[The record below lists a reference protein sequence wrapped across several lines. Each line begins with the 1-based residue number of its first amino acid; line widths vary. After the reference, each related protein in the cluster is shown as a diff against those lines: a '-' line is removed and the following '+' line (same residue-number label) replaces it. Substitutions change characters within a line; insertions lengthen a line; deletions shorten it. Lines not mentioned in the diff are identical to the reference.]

1 MLYAAFLFVSCGWFL
16 PLCVDKTLDSV
27 YTIAIF
33 VYTFVCLF
41 VCVTGQMCV
50 ALDSIRTVALG
61 GKRSLEETS
70 ALFVSV

>member
-1 MLYAAFLFVSCGWFL
+1 M
-16 PLCVDKTLDSV
+16 
-27 YTIAIF
+27 F

-41 VCVTGQMCV
+41 VCVAGQMCV